1 MVSDHWAGDSFD
13 MKWNLIDKEQESVVQ
28 RLMNYTNK
36 NPWLWGVYV
45 VVIGLP
51 LVLIV
56 SCCCSSSEREEKA
69 RRAAR
74 KKTDEPED
82 DGVED
87 LDLEEV
93 ENADEDDKEA
103 SPVEDDDQG
112 VDTAEKEDGSD
123 ADEAGEQVA
132 EESSDKSSPRR
143 RRATRKD

>member
-1 MVSDHWAGDSFD
+1 M
-13 MKWNLIDKEQESVVQ
+13 Q
-28 RLMNYTNK
+28 
-36 NPWLWGVYV
+36 
-45 VVIGLP
+45 
-51 LVLIV
+51 
-56 SCCCSSSEREEKA
+56 EREEKA

-132 EESSDKSSPRR
+132 EVNQIENTCQRVKELSDFKEILLKI
-143 RRATRKD
+143 TQLILV